1 MGIAQSFMDEVSE
14 YGREIALLSF
24 AAVSYIS
31 AAFIHNQAHALY
43 GPGTP
48 MMEIYVVSAVMA
60 GYAFVGYLLTVALQR
75 IDYVLGVGALGAGS
89 ALAVHYASHT
99 VAGFQVPLVGST
111 MGILFAGGYILYLV
125 LNP

>member
-1 MGIAQSFMDEVSE
+1 MGIAQGFMDEVSD

-24 AAVSYIS
+24 AAVSYIT
-31 AAFIHNQAHALY
+31 AAFVHNQAHTLY

-60 GYAFVGYLLTVALQR
+60 AYAFIGYLLTAALQR

-89 ALAVHYASHT
+89 ALAIHYASHT
-99 VAGFQVPLVGST
+99 VAGFQVPYVGSL
-111 MGILFAGGYILYLV
+111 MGITFGAGYILYYL

>member
-24 AAVSYIS
+24 AAVSYLS
-31 AAFIHNQAHALY
+31 AAFIHNQAHAIY

-75 IDYVLGVGALGAGS
+75 IDYVLGVGALGAAS

-99 VAGFQVPLVGST
+99 VAGFQVPYVGSL
-111 MGILFAGGYILYLV
+111 MGAFFGLGYILYYV

>member
-1 MGIAQSFMDEVSE
+1 MGLAQSFMDEVSE

-31 AAFIHNQAHALY
+31 AAFIHNQAHAIY
-43 GPGTP
+43 GAGTP

-60 GYAFVGYLLTVALQR
+60 GYAFLGYLLTVALQR
-75 IDYVLGVGALGAGS
+75 VDYVLGVGAIGAGS

-99 VAGFQVPLVGST
+99 VAGFQVPYVSDI
-111 MGILFAGGYILYLV
+111 MALFFGLGYLLYVYLE
-125 LNP
+125 P